1 MRCLSQTFP
10 VITYISMSLPDH
22 YSHSPSPLD
31 YRHQESEILLP
42 GPGGLYNFPE
52 FAQTAPVF
60 SSNSQDVLN
69 PITGNDNQESVS
81 WNDLLGVIGALES
94 GTLLEQV

>member
-1 MRCLSQTFP
+1 MECLSQSFP

-22 YSHSPSPLD
+22 YGHSTLD
-31 YRHQESEILLP
+31 YQHQESEMLL
-42 GPGGLYNFPE
+42 PGGLYNFPE
-52 FAQTAPVF
+52 FAPTAAAPVKF

-69 PITGNDNQESVS
+69 SVTGNDNQESVS

-94 GTLLEQV
+94 GTLLEEV